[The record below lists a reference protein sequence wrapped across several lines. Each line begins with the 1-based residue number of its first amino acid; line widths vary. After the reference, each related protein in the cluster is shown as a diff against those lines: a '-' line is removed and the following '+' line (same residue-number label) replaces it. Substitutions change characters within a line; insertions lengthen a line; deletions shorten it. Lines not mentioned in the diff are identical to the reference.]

1 MIELT
6 KEYFLPTQA
15 PGEPWSIGLA
25 GGHAYAVCAWGC
37 QHSGHGRYYHAQH
50 ARLRFGIG
58 SDLAAQVYL
67 HYNRGNDW
75 TWRAEVEVDTPEV
88 CITVASGGTDDIVR
102 VVWASNPPE
111 HAWASL
117 EVLTACGWEIQFDT
131 RLPHDLVLTM
141 RSREQQNALRAM
153 SGLAPLP
160 TREPAPPR
168 HGPWS
173 IETTASPEP
182 WTVTA
187 GEVFTEGWGMW

>member
-1 MIELT
+1 MIEVVKQDYLA
-6 KEYFLPTQA
+6 A
-15 PGEPWSIGLA
+15 PAAGEPWGVGFA
-25 GGHAYAVCAWGC
+25 GGHTYAVQTWGY
-37 QHSGHGRYYHAQH
+37 QHGGARRHYSAQH
-50 ARLRFGIG
+50 ARLRFGVG

-67 HYNRGNDW
+67 HYDYKAAHD
-75 TWRAEVEVDTPEV
+75 WRAEVEVDTPEV

-131 RLPHDLVLTM
+131 RLPHDLVLAM